1 VRKIDTANVRIP
13 GTNVRGWRAIA
24 VGALA
29 LYILLFIIL
38 NNRQLKVNFVF
49 FEVRSNELLSLIVI
63 VILSFAAGFIVGGRR
78 GKPRP
83 VQPQPPILEQGAPAT
98 APTPPDQGA
107 AVGGGEEPVER

>member
-1 VRKIDTANVRIP
+1 VRIP

-38 NNRQLKVNFVF
+38 NNRQLKINFVF

-63 VILSFAAGFIVGGRR
+63 VILGFAAGFIVGGRR

-83 VQPQPPILEQGAPAT
+83 AQPQPPILEQSAAAT
-98 APTPPDQGA
+98 APAPPDHGA
-107 AVGGGEEPVER
+107 PVAGGEDPVER